1 MRRAPIAAVIAAA
14 LALPG
19 CVGLT
24 DLDEA
29 IEREQRY
36 ESVIAEIEAIPEAL
50 RTPQEAADLAEAL
63 EAEVEAERFRKALEK
78 LQTPELVDAGKRAAE
93 DAIGGRW
100 LGLIEGLLIV
110 AGAALTAY
118 TGRTWAN
125 LNGEI
130 RLAEME
136 ARRDASRATVGL
148 PPAKVDEQ
156 G

>member
-19 CVGLT
+19 CVGT
-24 DLDEA
+24 ADLNEA
-29 IEREQRY
+29 IESEQRY

-50 RTPQEAADLAEAL
+50 RTPQDVADLAEAL
-63 EAEVEAERFRKALEK
+63 EAEAEAERFRVALER
-78 LQTPELVDAGKRAAE
+78 LQEEQLVEAGKRAAD